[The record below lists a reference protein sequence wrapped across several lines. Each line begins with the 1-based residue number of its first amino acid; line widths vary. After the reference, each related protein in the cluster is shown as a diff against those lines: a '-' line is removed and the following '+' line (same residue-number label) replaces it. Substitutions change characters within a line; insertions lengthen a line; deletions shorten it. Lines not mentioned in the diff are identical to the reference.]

1 MGSLRRFDSVEDLLA
16 EAEDFLV
23 AREAEHNLL
32 LGIAGLLRDH
42 PEVYPEP
49 PYLGVVRQ
57 GNGVVCVAI
66 RTPPANLVLSEADR
80 LDVVDPIADDLAADS
95 VDLPGVSGPK
105 EIARH
110 FAAVWANRTGCQ
122 PVVSMQER
130 IYRLTQ
136 VIRSAAPPGH
146 ARMAEPRDSELIAA
160 WMTAFHG
167 ESLPDERLPA
177 DMAAVVDQWIRGVG
191 RRMYLWDVGDRVTS
205 MVGVGSRTPHGARVG
220 PVYTPPQERGRGYA
234 SALTAAASQTELD
247 AGSQFCFLFTDLANP
262 TSNHIYQA
270 IGYQPVSD
278 FDMYRFVRQSG

>member
-1 MGSLRRFDSVEDLLA
+1 MGSLSRFDSVADFLS
-16 EAEDFLV
+16 EAQGFLV

-49 PYLGVVRQ
+49 PYLVVVRQ
-57 GNGVVCVAI
+57 ANSVVCVAI
-66 RTPPANLVLSEADR
+66 RTPPANLVLSDADR
-80 LDVVDPIADDLAADS
+80 LDVVDSIADDLVAQS

-122 PVVSMQER
+122 PMASMQER
-130 IYRLTQ
+130 ITQ
-136 VIRSAAPPGH
+136 VIRSAAPPGL
-146 ARMAEPRDSELIAA
+146 ARMAEPRDGEMIAA
-160 WMTAFHG
+160 WMTAFHA
-167 ESLPDERLPA
+167 ESLPNERLPA
-177 DMAAVVDQWIRGVG
+177 DMAAVVDRWIRGVG
-191 RRMYLWDVGDRVTS
+191 RRIYLWDIGDRVTS

-220 PVYTPPQERGRGYA
+220 PVYTPPPERGRGYA

-270 IGYQPVSD
+270 IGYRPVSD